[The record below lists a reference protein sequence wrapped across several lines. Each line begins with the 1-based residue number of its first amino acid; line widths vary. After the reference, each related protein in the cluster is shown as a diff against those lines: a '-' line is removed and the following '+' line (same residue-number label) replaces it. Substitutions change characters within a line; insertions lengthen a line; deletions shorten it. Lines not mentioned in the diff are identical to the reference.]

1 MLMVRCSIAAVSWL
15 SLAGLAEAE
24 CLKIDEVVKSL
35 RSVIESAEPLSADG
49 LKAIW
54 PAPLVRSG
62 SAGSGLALAWSG
74 DSAQP
79 STCCGFHL
87 RLRRHRVGPSF
98 CLLPRPHAGCIAAG
112 GGAGRRSRP
121 TAECCRGGGLEH
133 EWLGAL
139 DGRQA
144 VPRDRDRRRRDRAP
158 RHCVLDAGG
167 APLESSKAVRQ
178 LVARRTQGPC
188 RLEDDPCAGYCAAG
202 SRCFSASSIRPRKVS
217 AAWPSGTST

>member
-74 DSAQP
+74 DSA
-79 STCCGFHL
+79 
-87 RLRRHRVGPSF
+87 
-98 CLLPRPHAGCIAAG
+98 
-112 GGAGRRSRP
+112 
-121 TAECCRGGGLEH
+121 
-133 EWLGAL
+133 
-139 DGRQA
+139 
-144 VPRDRDRRRRDRAP
+144 
-158 RHCVLDAGG
+158 
-167 APLESSKAVRQ
+167 
-178 LVARRTQGPC
+178 
-188 RLEDDPCAGYCAAG
+188 
-202 SRCFSASSIRPRKVS
+202 
-217 AAWPSGTST
+217 